1 MSNNVRYTDEYM
13 DPEILDV
20 ECPKVFENVFHEYYA
35 SLCYFANKF
44 VHDQE
49 VAKDV
54 VQDVFISLWESSNK
68 FGNLIALKSFLY
80 SCVQNRALNYLEKR
94 NNREMA
100 NRKLGEPAYEEEKV
114 FCMQVEADVFKEI
127 FVIIEELPAECKRI
141 FKMSY
146 IEFLDIK
153 TICKQLHIAE
163 TTVKTQRRRAK
174 KFLRE
179 RLKHL
184 YPVLAFLFF

>member
-1 MSNNVRYTDEYM
+1 M
-13 DPEILDV
+13 
-20 ECPKVFENVFHEYYA
+20 
-35 SLCYFANKF
+35 
-44 VHDQE
+44 
-49 VAKDV
+49 
-54 VQDVFISLWESSNK
+54 
-68 FGNLIALKSFLY
+68 
-80 SCVQNRALNYLEKR
+80 EKR
-94 NNREMA
+94 NNREKA

>member
-94 NNREMA
+94 NNREKA

-114 FCMQVEADVFKEI
+114 FCMDLVADVFIEI
-127 FVIIEELPAECKRI
+127 FVIIEALPADCKRI

-153 TICKQLHIAE
+153 TISKQLHIDE
-163 TTVKTQRRRAK
+163 TSVKTQRRPPK
-174 KFLRE
+174 ILLRE
-179 RLKHL
+179 R
-184 YPVLAFLFF
+184 

>member
-1 MSNNVRYTDEYM
+1 M
-13 DPEILDV
+13 
-20 ECPKVFENVFHEYYA
+20 
-35 SLCYFANKF
+35 
-44 VHDQE
+44 
-49 VAKDV
+49 
-54 VQDVFISLWESSNK
+54 
-68 FGNLIALKSFLY
+68 IALKSFLY
-80 SCVQNRALNYLEKR
+80 NCVQNRALNHLEKQSS
-94 NNREMA
+94 RERVK
-100 NRKLGEPAYEEEKV
+100 RKLGGPEYEEEKI

-127 FVIIEELPAECKRI
+127 FAMIEELPTECKRI

-153 TICKQLHIAE
+153 TICERLNVAE
-163 TTVKTQRRRAK
+163 TTVKTQRQRAK